1 MPRPSRAASLRAHF
15 AARLR
20 HAASGSP
27 ARLLAALA
35 GAGLLVLA
43 PASRADIYRT
53 EDGSGV
59 ISFTS
64 RPINKGSE
72 LVARTKPSTAFQ
84 PVMPRDTSPE
94 RFSRYDAHIRQA
106 AALYQIP
113 EELIRAVIK
122 VESNFDPGAL
132 SPKNARGLMQM
143 IPATAQRMMV
153 TDVFDPRQNIFG
165 GTRYLRVL
173 ANLFNG
179 DLELTVAAYN
189 AGEGAVMRHGGI
201 PPFEETR
208 NYVTQVLA
216 YYRHY
221 RSLTA
226 AQTR

>member
-1 MPRPSRAASLRAHF
+1 
-15 AARLR
+15 
-20 HAASGSP
+20 
-27 ARLLAALA
+27 
-35 GAGLLVLA
+35 
-43 PASRADIYRT
+43 
-53 EDGSGV
+53 
-59 ISFTS
+59 
-64 RPINKGSE
+64 
-72 LVARTKPSTAFQ
+72 
-84 PVMPRDTSPE
+84 MPRDTSPE